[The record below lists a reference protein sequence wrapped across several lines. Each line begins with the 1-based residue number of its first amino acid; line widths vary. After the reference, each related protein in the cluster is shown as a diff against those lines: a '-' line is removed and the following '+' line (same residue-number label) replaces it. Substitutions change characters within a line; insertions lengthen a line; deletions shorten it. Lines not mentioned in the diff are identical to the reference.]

1 MRLHPYI
8 ALPAATLVALASLA
22 IVGPAHAN
30 IKDTKGRYVFGGNT
44 YSKANF
50 DKFSDPVTLI
60 MRGGGGRITT
70 GRVGRHMT
78 DDWVRF
84 GIRVRNPACKSPQYV
99 PYPVPNRSSAVFA
112 RPAMYGSTNNAC
124 GNQHHL
130 RYWNDVVHSNVWNH
144 ETSGNFMLASA
155 HKERVF
161 SCGFRVIGPAGIFLC
176 EPHKHRISGDWDQA
190 RRYTLRAMRGVTG
203 LRPGIERSHHVQ
215 NKWGVHPTARKWYR
229 GKHHSRVI
237 SRVSMAHR

>member
-70 GRVGRHMT
+70 DVSADESARLDPQIGGTYAVWWSP
-78 DDWVRF
+78 DDVHYLSSE
-84 GIRVRNPACKSPQYV
+84 PA
-99 PYPVPNRSSAVFA
+99 
-112 RPAMYGSTNNAC
+112 PA
-124 GNQHHL
+124 
-130 RYWNDVVHSNVWNH
+130 
-144 ETSGNFMLASA
+144 
-155 HKERVF
+155 
-161 SCGFRVIGPAGIFLC
+161 
-176 EPHKHRISGDWDQA
+176 
-190 RRYTLRAMRGVTG
+190 
-203 LRPGIERSHHVQ
+203 
-215 NKWGVHPTARKWYR
+215 
-229 GKHHSRVI
+229 
-237 SRVSMAHR
+237 